1 MGLFLLLLQ
10 HHTLEP
16 RDVSM
21 MLPVTGSVLLLMF
34 LYFIQGLPYGL
45 QAQFLPVYLR
55 SKGVD
60 LTDIGLLKIVYAPW
74 LCKFLWGPLV
84 DQLSTKRKWLLVSI
98 LCLGGT
104 CIFGAFFPPDF
115 LIPVIIVLFLLNLF
129 ASIQDVAV
137 DAIAIRLLTSDELG
151 QGNTVQVVGYKLGS
165 IFGGGILAS
174 FVHVIGWMGLFLV
187 LAVLY
192 VEAAMFIYVSP
203 SLRNLDVYHRPSSRA
218 KNEEEPT
225 HEKGNNFDSSC
236 SDEVHGTDAETLCE
250 YDQFIEDAVGN
261 CVAEVADSRELK
273 HMKQSRHS
281 CHSDAFVHS
290 SKSTS
295 RMCSH
300 CVDSKPE
307 ARDHLD
313 TLERAAPG
321 TESEEVDAHRFHN
334 TFRQVL
340 NVPGTRW
347 MMSFLLLFKLGL
359 VFL

>member
-1 MGLFLLLLQ
+1 MF
-10 HHTLEP
+10 
-16 RDVSM
+16 
-21 MLPVTGSVLLLMF
+21 PVTGSVLLLMF

-84 DQLSTKRKWLLVSI
+84 DQLSTKRKWLLVSV
-98 LCLGGT
+98 LCLAVT
-104 CIFGAFFPPDF
+104 CVFGAFFPPDF
-115 LIPVIIVLFLLNLF
+115 LIPVIIILFLLNLF

-137 DAIAIRLLTSDELG
+137 DAIAIRLLTSEELG

-174 FVHVIGWMGLFLV
+174 FVHVIGWTGLFLV
-187 LAVLY
+187 LTFLY
-192 VEAAMFIYVSP
+192 VEAGMFIYVSP
-203 SLRNLDVYHRPSSRA
+203 SLRNLDILHRPSSRA
-218 KNEEEPT
+218 KSDGEPA

-236 SDEVHGTDAETLCE
+236 GDEMHGNDDERSCE
-250 YDQFIEDAVGN
+250 YDQFIEDVVGN
-261 CVAEVADSRELK
+261 CVTGVVNSKELK
-273 HMKQSRHS
+273 RTKQSRLS
-281 CHSDAFVHS
+281 CHGDTFEHS

-295 RMCSH
+295 SRVCSH
-300 CVDSKPE
+300 CMDSRPE
-307 ARDHLD
+307 PRDHLD
-313 TLERAAPG
+313 ILESAASG
-321 TESEEVDAHRFHN
+321 TESEEVGVHRFHN

-340 NVPGTRW
+340 NVPGTPW

-359 VFL
+359 AFLCYL